1 MRNLKFIK
9 LDEQCPMP
17 CNRLF
22 QVDGWSCGLWAIR
35 WLERQLREIKGEP
48 RMRPPS
54 IMDVFARG
62 QEFIDKVR
70 FARPK
75 AKPKPKAK
83 SVAKVWINPEPVFA
97 TFEEALA
104 AAHKCT
110 KCLVTKALTKGC
122 RQCMGEWF
130 EEIRQKGFKDS

>member
-9 LDEQCPMP
+9 LDEQCPEP
-17 CNRLF
+17 CNRAF

-48 RMRPPS
+48 RMRPAS
-54 IMDVFARG
+54 IMAMFARG
-62 QEFIDKVR
+62 QESIDKVR
-70 FARPK
+70 LG
-75 AKPKPKAK
+75 KPVAKPKAK
-83 SVAKVWINPEPVFA
+83 SMAKVWINPEPVFA
-97 TFEEALA
+97 TLEEALA
-104 AAHKCT
+104 AAFKCT